1 MKNRIKLLLTLLIAA
16 IALLLTFVF
25 HLETYG
31 LWLVTIASSL
41 VALSMFVDMIKT
53 LKSGKYGIDLLAILA
68 IGAPCLSVNTGLV
81 WSF

>member
-31 LWLVTIASSL
+31 RWLVTIASSL

-68 IGAPCLSVNTGLV
+68 IR
-81 WSF
+81 W